1 MLISSPLH
9 SENGIV
15 SENDMLGRIMLEK
28 NGKSL
33 DFPFGEVSTDRITA
47 IQVPISWLSPV
58 LFLPHFLAIQ
68 DINNHI
74 YGVQEAYWSMA
85 SALSEADGIDYT
97 DPEEVHISMYL
108 CS

>member
-47 IQVPISWLSPV
+47 IQVPIFWLS
-58 LFLPHFLAIQ
+58 
-68 DINNHI
+68 
-74 YGVQEAYWSMA
+74 
-85 SALSEADGIDYT
+85 
-97 DPEEVHISMYL
+97 
-108 CS
+108 